1 MGSLSIP
8 KGVCAAK
15 ATEGAVSVLF
25 PSPFTAATVTTSPRR
40 GVSSISATPW
50 SEELNAPG
58 WQKAQGMASVKLP
71 FLCRASECQGQ
82 GEQQPALLPVHQAS
96 PSQLTASSC

>member
-1 MGSLSIP
+1 M
-8 KGVCAAK
+8 
-15 ATEGAVSVLF
+15 LF
-25 PSPFTAATVTTSPRR
+25 PSPFTAATEATSPHR

-71 FLCRASECQGQ
+71 FLCRASECRGQ
-82 GEQQPALLPVHQAS
+82 GEQQPAPLPVHQAS
-96 PSQLTASSC
+96 PSQLTSSSC